1 MKLLLH
7 CCCAPC
13 SASCLPAIRAE
24 GIEPDLF
31 WYNPNIHPSGEYSS
45 RRDCLV
51 NFADSENLK
60 LNMIDEYGLKT
71 FFSEVP
77 QDDGRCLKCYAM
89 RLEKAALT
97 AALDGYN
104 AFSTT
109 LLVSPYQDHDAIRR
123 IGADAA
129 AKHGVEFFY
138 RDFRLNFREGQA
150 KARAAGFYMQK
161 YCGCIFSEEE
171 SFKQKKDKKQALSN
185 KNKQTQNENKQFLN
199 TNKTKCTTSLDDG
212 YIFHRLE
219 LITGKEGLEK
229 LKNTKVL
236 VFGLGGVG
244 SWASEAL
251 VRSGIGKIGIID
263 SDIICASNV
272 NRQLEATTLSV
283 GQPKAQALKKRL
295 LEINPDCEITA
306 YDELF
311 CLENKEL
318 FDIVSADFVID
329 AIDSL
334 KHKLDLIETVCN
346 LKVTLFSSMGM
357 ALKID
362 PSMVKITSFWKTTDC
377 PLARLVRQGLR
388 ERGFSSDFTVVYSA
402 EKPIRAGNA
411 PAAALSPEPSLE
423 EPLSAP
429 SAILTRS
436 AKPVNSFTKVNGS
449 VVTVT
454 ATAGLFL
461 ANLVLRDVTGV

>member
-13 SASCLPAIRAE
+13 SSSCLPALRAE
-24 GIEPDLF
+24 EIEPDLL
-31 WYNPNIHPSGEYSS
+31 WYNPNIHPCGEYSS

-51 NFADSENLK
+51 NFADNEKLK
-60 LNMIDEYGLKT
+60 LTMIDEYGLQA
-71 FFSEVP
+71 FLSEVFP
-77 QDDGRCLKCYAM
+77 QDTGRCQKCYAM
-89 RLEKAALT
+89 RLEKAAL
-97 AALDGYN
+97 AAARDGYD

-123 IGADAA
+123 IGAQIA

-138 RDFRLNFREGQA
+138 MDFRPRFREGQS

-171 SFKQKKDKKQALSN
+171 SFKRKKEKKQS
-185 KNKQTQNENKQFLN
+185 KN
-199 TNKTKCTTSLDDG
+199 TNETARTLSANDEH
-212 YIFHRLE
+212 IFHRLE

-244 SWASEAL
+244 SWAAEAL

-263 SDIICASNV
+263 SDAVCASNV
-272 NRQLEATTLSV
+272 NRQLEATTLSI
-283 GQPKAQALKKRL
+283 GQPKAQSLKKRL
-295 LEINPDCEITA
+295 LEINPACVITA
-306 YDELF
+306 YDDFF
-311 CLENKEL
+311 CLENKGL
-318 FDIVSADFVID
+318 FDIGSADYVID

-334 KHKLDLIETVCN
+334 KHKLDLVETVCN
-346 LKVTLFSSMGM
+346 AKVTLFSSMGM

-362 PSMVKITSFWKTTDC
+362 PSMIKTASFWKTTDC

-388 ERGFSSDFTVVYSA
+388 KRGFSSDFTVVYSA
-402 EKPIRAGNA
+402 EKPIRAENS
-411 PAAALSPEPSLE
+411 PQAATSSEPSLE
-423 EPLSAP
+423 ESAP
-429 SAILTRS
+429 ALSHS
-436 AKPVNSFTKVNGS
+436 AKQINGS

-454 ATAGLFL
+454 ATAGLYL

>member
-1 MKLLLH
+1 MRLLLH

-13 SASCLPAIRAE
+13 SVSCLPALRGE

-31 WYNPNIHPSGEYSS
+31 WFNPNIHPYGEYSS
-45 RRDCLV
+45 RLGSLI
-51 NFADSENLK
+51 FLADKENLK
-60 LNMIDEYGLKT
+60 LKMIDEYGLSA
-71 FFSEVP
+71 FLSEILP
-77 QDDGRCLKCYAM
+77 QDSGRCQKCYAM
-89 RLEKAALT
+89 RLEKTAFT
-97 AALDGYN
+97 AAQDGYT

-123 IGADAA
+123 IGDKAA

-138 RDFRLNFREGQA
+138 RDFRAFFREGQA
-150 KARAAGFYMQK
+150 QARSAGLYMQK

-171 SFKQKKDKKQALSN
+171 SFKQKKDKKQSRS
-185 KNKQTQNENKQFLN
+185 N
-199 TNKTKCTTSLDDG
+199 TNETERTVPANDDH
-212 YIFHRLE
+212 IFQRLE

-244 SWASEAL
+244 SWAAEAL

-263 SDIICASNV
+263 SDTICASNV
-272 NRQLEATTLSV
+272 NRQLEATTLSI

-295 LEINPDCEITA
+295 MEINPDCEITA
-306 YDELF
+306 WDELF
-311 CLENKEL
+311 CLEKKEL
-318 FDIVSADFVID
+318 FDIGSANYVID

-346 LKVTLFSSMGM
+346 VKATLFSSMGM
-357 ALKID
+357 ALKMD
-362 PSMVKITSFWKTTDC
+362 PSQIKIASFWKTTYC

-388 ERGFSSDFTVVYSA
+388 KRGFSSDFTVVYSA
-402 EKPIRAGNA
+402 EKPIRAEKSS
-411 PAAALSPEPSLE
+411 SPPPS
-423 EPLSAP
+423 SAP
-429 SAILTRS
+429 VPILTRS
-436 AKPVNSFTKVNGS
+436 AKPINGS

-454 ATAGLFL
+454 AAAGLLL
-461 ANLVLRDVTGV
+461 ANLVLRDITGL

>member
-1 MKLLLH
+1 
-7 CCCAPC
+7 
-13 SASCLPAIRAE
+13 
-24 GIEPDLF
+24 
-31 WYNPNIHPSGEYSS
+31 
-45 RRDCLV
+45 
-51 NFADSENLK
+51 
-60 LNMIDEYGLKT
+60 MIDEYGLET
-71 FFSEVP
+71 FLSEVFV
-77 QDDGRCLKCYAM
+77 QDGGRCLKCYAI
-89 RLEKAALT
+89 RLEKTALAA
-97 AALDGYN
+97 AQDGYN

-123 IGADAA
+123 IGLEAA

-138 RDFRLNFREGQA
+138 RDFRPFFREGQT

-171 SFKQKKDKKQALSN
+171 SFKQKKDKKQS
-185 KNKQTQNENKQFLN
+185 KN
-199 TNKTKCTTSLDDG
+199 TNETKRTLPSNDEH
-212 YIFHRLE
+212 IFQRLE

-244 SWASEAL
+244 SWAAEAL

-263 SDIICASNV
+263 SDTICASNV

-311 CLENKEL
+311 CLEKKDL
-318 FDIVSADFVID
+318 FDIGSANYVID

-334 KHKLDLIETVCN
+334 KHKLDLIETVCAA
-346 LKVTLFSSMGM
+346 KAILFSSMGM
-357 ALKID
+357 ALKMD
-362 PSMVKITSFWKTTDC
+362 PSQIKIASFWKTTYC

-388 ERGFSSDFTVVYSA
+388 KRGFSSDFTVVYSA
-402 EKPIRAGNA
+402 EKPIRAENA
-411 PAAALSPEPSLE
+411 LTAAPLPAPF
-423 EPLSAP
+423 
-429 SAILTRS
+429 LTRS
-436 AKPVNSFTKVNGS
+436 AKPINGS

-454 ATAGLFL
+454 ATAGLYL
-461 ANLVLRDVTGV
+461 ANLVLRDITGL